1 MRPKKRPSRASQ
13 TVRRANRIKEM
24 IEKEAVGLRDKTP
37 LVPIKEP
44 TGDPVREFTLGG
56 DVRHNTNRGKNI
68 LIPWTVLISRNIC
81 ISYYESANKIL
92 QVLFA
97 MDAAK
102 DWEHYKLMVGEIRG
116 LTYAREEIKALLEKH
131 VDDVEDFISS

>member
-1 MRPKKRPSRASQ
+1 MGTVETSLRPKIRPTKRPKERPSRASQ

-56 DVRHNTNRGKNI
+56 DVRHNTNRGK
-68 LIPWTVLISRNIC
+68 
-81 ISYYESANKIL
+81 
-92 QVLFA
+92 
-97 MDAAK
+97 
-102 DWEHYKLMVGEIRG
+102 
-116 LTYAREEIKALLEKH
+116 TY
-131 VDDVEDFISS
+131 